1 MLTTRQET
9 DSFGTIAVRN
19 DRYWGAQTERS
30 LHHFNIGIEKQPLTV
45 IYALSLIK
53 KAAALVNMEKG
64 KLPQISGKRLLL
76 QLMKSLQENSMLIFL
91 FLFGKQAPAHKA
103 I

>member
-45 IYALSLIK
+45 IHALSLIK

-64 KLPQISGKRLLL
+64 KLPQNIGQTIVTAADEVLAGK
-76 QLMKSLQENSMLIFL
+76 FD
-91 FLFGKQAPAHKA
+91 
-103 I
+103 